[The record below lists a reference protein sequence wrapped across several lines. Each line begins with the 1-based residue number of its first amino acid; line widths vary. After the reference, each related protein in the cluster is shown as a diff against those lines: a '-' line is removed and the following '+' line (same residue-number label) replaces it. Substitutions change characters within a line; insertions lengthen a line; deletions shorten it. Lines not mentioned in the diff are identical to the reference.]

1 MVGQIGVA
9 VVGACAVAQAPSS
22 SLAPCVGTCG
32 RVGTGDTGCLRSSA
46 PRQFRSRA
54 SVRFPGPAA
63 MGARGWWWGRNEE
76 GASKRCI
83 EKVHRKCLTSW
94 VVLVPIVVHEEGCQM
109 IKVGV
114 FGSAGRMGSQVVQA
128 VTDADDMEFVGGV
141 DDGDSRD
148 ALTGADVIVDFTR
161 PDAVMDNLAWAI
173 DHDISVVVGTTG
185 FTEERY
191 EQLRAHLAEHP
202 HTGAVVAPNFGI
214 GAVLMMHFAKQAA
227 RFYESAEIV
236 ELHHPNKV
244 DAPSGTARTTAAQI
258 AQARAD
264 AGLGPVP
271 DATAQ
276 QEPGARGADIDGIHV
291 HGVRLRGL
299 VAHQEVLFGSEG
311 ETLTIRHDSLDRASF
326 MPGVL
331 VAVRAVQDRP
341 GLTIGIEDL
350 LHLD

>member
-1 MVGQIGVA
+1 
-9 VVGACAVAQAPSS
+9 
-22 SLAPCVGTCG
+22 
-32 RVGTGDTGCLRSSA
+32 
-46 PRQFRSRA
+46 
-54 SVRFPGPAA
+54 
-63 MGARGWWWGRNEE
+63 
-76 GASKRCI
+76 
-83 EKVHRKCLTSW
+83 
-94 VVLVPIVVHEEGCQM
+94 
-109 IKVGV
+109 
-114 FGSAGRMGSQVVQA
+114 
-128 VTDADDMEFVGGV
+128 
-141 DDGDSRD
+141 
-148 ALTGADVIVDFTR
+148 
-161 PDAVMDNLAWAI
+161 
-173 DHDISVVVGTTG
+173 
-185 FTEERY
+185 
-191 EQLRAHLAEHP
+191 HP